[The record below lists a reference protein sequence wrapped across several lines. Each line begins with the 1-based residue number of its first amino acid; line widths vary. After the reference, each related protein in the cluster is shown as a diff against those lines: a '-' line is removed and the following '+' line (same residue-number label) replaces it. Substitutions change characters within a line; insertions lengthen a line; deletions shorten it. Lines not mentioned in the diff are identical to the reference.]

1 MQLTKEIRFGIF
13 LVLLS
18 ILITLYCGT
27 FLNPD
32 LFRASKTEY
41 REINYSCDYLQSL
54 DKDTELPTISYK
66 YLYKQQKWDDVNV
79 TIVSV
84 RKPIKEIQCN

>member
-18 ILITLYCGT
+18 IIITLYCGT
-27 FLNPD
+27 LNPN
-32 LFRASKTEY
+32 LFRMSRAEY
-41 REINYSCDYLQSL
+41 REINYSCNYLQSL

-66 YLYKQQKWDDVNV
+66 HLYKEQEWDDVNV
-79 TIVSV
+79 TIVGE
-84 RKPIKEIQCN
+84 RKPIKEIECNS